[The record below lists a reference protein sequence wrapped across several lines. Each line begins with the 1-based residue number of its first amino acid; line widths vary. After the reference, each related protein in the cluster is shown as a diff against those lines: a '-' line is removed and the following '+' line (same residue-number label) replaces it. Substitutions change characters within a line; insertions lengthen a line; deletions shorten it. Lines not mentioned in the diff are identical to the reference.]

1 MAEESKAAEDLAFI
15 RKIMDESSSFA
26 EVGGDQFIVWG
37 SVTGLAMLVTWAIA
51 ARYLP
56 GTGTTI
62 WALWFVALAVGF
74 LLSYWRSRQQQ
85 RRPVRSSA
93 NRQIGAVWF
102 AVGMPMLLLFFVGQ
116 SYELLR
122 PQAIPATAAALL
134 GTGVYLTGTLA
145 RIGWLRNLAFV
156 WWVASI
162 GLMLVHGATVF
173 LVYGLLVLALYVLP
187 GIKLSQMAR
196 RAGV

>member
-1 MAEESKAAEDLAFI
+1 MNQEKAAEDLAFI
-15 RKIMDESSSFA
+15 RQIMDESRSFA
-26 EVGGDQFIVWG
+26 EVGGIHFVIWG
-37 SVTGLAMLVTWAIA
+37 TVTGVAMLATWAIA
-51 ARYLP
+51 IQILP
-56 GTGTTI
+56 GTAASI
-62 WALWFVALAVGF
+62 WGMWVVAMAVGF
-74 LLSYWRSRQQQ
+74 GLSFWRGRQE
-85 RRPVRSSA
+85 RGAPVSHPV
-93 NRQIGAVWF
+93 NRQIGIVWF
-102 AVGMPMLLLFFVGQ
+102 AIGMPMLLLFFVGQ

>member
-26 EVGGDQFIVWG
+26 EVGGDQFIAWG
-37 SVTGLAMLVTWAIA
+37 SVTGLAMLVTWGIA

-74 LLSYWRSRQQQ
+74 LLSYWRSRQQR
-85 RRPVRSSA
+85 RRPVSNST